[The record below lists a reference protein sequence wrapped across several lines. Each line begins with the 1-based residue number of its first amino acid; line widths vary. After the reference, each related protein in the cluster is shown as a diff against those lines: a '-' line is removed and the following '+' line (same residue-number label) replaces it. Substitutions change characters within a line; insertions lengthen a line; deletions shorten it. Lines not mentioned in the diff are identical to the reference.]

1 MDPSV
6 RFDVEPPKNTTWN
19 WKGHIHF
26 TTRMK
31 VRKTLSLTGTELD
44 SKHWFNVGDYTDFD
58 QIKKV
63 DGYWW
68 CRFKFDNKGDYF
80 WVALCR
86 IHDKEQRIKVETK
99 EVYGKIS
106 WY

>member
-58 QIKKV
+58 QIKKSM
-63 DGYWW
+63 DIG
-68 CRFKFDNKGDYF
+68 G
-80 WVALCR
+80 VALNL
-86 IHDKEQRIKVETK
+86 IIKVI
-99 EVYGKIS
+99 IS
-106 WY
+106 GWLYVVFMIKNNASK